1 MGNEVRSSRSS
12 PATQG
17 AALRAGI
24 SKGYANNGEKNPTQN
39 IDNPLDEIECV
50 QGGMAADCN
59 LLNRRKGSERFFGR

>member
-50 QGGMAADCN
+50 QGGMAAD
-59 LLNRRKGSERFFGR
+59 